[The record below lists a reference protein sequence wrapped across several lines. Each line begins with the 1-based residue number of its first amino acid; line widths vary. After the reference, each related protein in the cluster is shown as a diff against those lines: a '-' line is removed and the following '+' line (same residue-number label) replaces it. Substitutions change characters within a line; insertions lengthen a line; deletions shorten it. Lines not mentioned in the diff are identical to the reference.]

1 VYGNK
6 QERDFDNGFIYPL
19 VNFIIKLF
27 YYLNIVEILK
37 ITTKKVI
44 YSIYRHE
51 KDDSIPWRA
60 NRFYCNIIV
69 DLFILSKFAFIFFI
83 WWKNIDNSSILFLV
97 YYLLLMNIFTY
108 FYHHL
113 WDKSAIYDKNLTYKR
128 VRRRFIALFS
138 SIAYMV
144 ICFSYLYNV
153 PFVKEFEWSK
163 KDPTAL
169 KSFLFSVSSSF
180 SGSYENVK
188 ASSELGE
195 YIMMSQVL
203 MVFVF
208 ITLILA
214 RSMPQGNEGV
224 KKEGK

>member
-1 VYGNK
+1 VYEK
-6 QERDFDNGFIYPL
+6 IKETDIDNGFIYASTNA
-19 VNFIIKLF
+19 VIKVL
-27 YYLNIVEILK
+27 YYLNIIELLK
-37 ITTKKVI
+37 IATKKLI
-44 YSIYRHE
+44 YFIYRNE
-51 KDDSIPWRA
+51 KDKTIPKRVD
-60 NRFYCNIIV
+60 RFYCNIIV
-69 DLFILSKFAFIFFI
+69 DLFIFLKFAFILYI
-83 WWKNIDNSSILFLV
+83 WWKNIQSTPVLYLV

-113 WDKSAIYDKNLTYKR
+113 WDKSAIYDKNLSYKR

-138 SIAYMV
+138 SITYMV

-163 KDPTAL
+163 KEPTAL

-188 ASSELGE
+188 ATTELGE
-195 YIMMSQVL
+195 YIMMFQVL

-224 KKEGK
+224 KKEEK